1 MNQVYGEENVDTFLK
16 SILKPPI
23 FNSFKQLLSRKD
35 KTQTP
40 RSSTPQP
47 EKEKQNTETDS
58 DMQQQQVPVIPLT
71 SSEPINIQ
79 KPVESQPLPINPTT
93 PKTIIRREAPAEE
106 IEKEESKQEKEEI
119 KAEPEVKKEVE
130 TETNEEQNLE
140 STDNNNNNTTSPPE
154 KEQENDNNNEKKK
167 EEENEEYSKPK
178 EEQFSANLPSEYT
191 TETKAESENGRNKFT
206 SRFKLFVNKTS
217 SKNDEVENRL
227 QKLLENSST
236 FLDRMD
242 EMLEKQNLSSRSESE
257 RIDIKS

>member
-71 SSEPINIQ
+71 SSEPIN
-79 KPVESQPLPINPTT
+79 PTT
-93 PKTIIRREAPAEE
+93 PKTIIRREAPAEDT
-106 IEKEESKQEKEEI
+106 EKEESKQENEQEKEEI

-140 STDNNNNNTTSPPE
+140 STDNNSNTTSTPE